1 VSDPYAPHMIVALI
15 TYEIHQKLESGEASG
30 KVVGTGK
37 KVVKVEGFNLEDC
50 QQKFTRF
57 LESANG

>member
-1 VSDPYAPHMIVALI
+1 MTDPYAPHIVVALI
-15 TYEIHQKLESGEASG
+15 TYEIHQKLETGEASG

-37 KVVKVEGFNLEDC
+37 KVVKMEGFNLEDC
-50 QQKFTRF
+50 QRKITKF